1 MQWARAFIVGLVGLS
16 LTAGCTGEKCR
27 AHIKGGCARGW
38 RQWGDFCYKLTE
50 QRYLSWEEAKQ
61 ECIRMG
67 GVMAAPQSHQES
79 AFLLTIRDE
88 FWIDCKYNEQG
99 MSLFPCLSLYTR
111 TFLDNFDDG
120 FFGQLSVNR

>member
-79 AFLLTIRDE
+79 AFLQTLNFK
-88 FWIDCKYNEQG
+88 FWIDCKYNVQG
-99 MSLFPCLSLYTR
+99 MFLFPCL
-111 TFLDNFDDG
+111 G
-120 FFGQLSVNR
+120 I